1 MKVIKR
7 DGRVVD
13 FNREKIA
20 IAIEKANQEVTEKE
34 RADKQDIK
42 DIIKYIE
49 SLDKKRILVEDVQD
63 IIEEQLMDKKK
74 FKLAKKYMIYR
85 YNRAL
90 VRKKNTTDESI
101 LGLIKNQNME
111 MLENGTRK
119 NAVLASSQRD
129 YIAGEVSK
137 DLTKRL
143 LLPEKIVKAHEEG
156 VLYFHDMDYFLQ
168 PIFNSSVINIGDM
181 LDNGTVINGK
191 LIESPKSFRV
201 ACTVLAQILA
211 TVASTQYGGQS
222 VDISHLGKYVRK
234 SYEKFKEEFGGV
246 PSKEILDKKIKEE
259 VTSGV
264 QTLQYQINT
273 LMTTNGRSPLV
284 SLFMYLR
291 EDDEYIKEN
300 ALIINFEAKN

>member
-111 MLENGTRK
+111 MLEDGTRK

-222 VDISHLGKYVRK
+222 VDISHLGKYV
-234 SYEKFKEEFGGV
+234 
-246 PSKEILDKKIKEE
+246 
-259 VTSGV
+259 
-264 QTLQYQINT
+264 
-273 LMTTNGRSPLV
+273 
-284 SLFMYLR
+284 
-291 EDDEYIKEN
+291 
-300 ALIINFEAKN
+300 

>member
-101 LGLIKNQNME
+101 LGLIKIKIWRCWKTE
-111 MLENGTRK
+111 HVRMLCLRLRK
-119 NAVLASSQRD
+119 G
-129 YIAGEVSK
+129 I
-137 DLTKRL
+137 T
-143 LLPEKIVKAHEEG
+143 
-156 VLYFHDMDYFLQ
+156 
-168 PIFNSSVINIGDM
+168 
-181 LDNGTVINGK
+181 
-191 LIESPKSFRV
+191 
-201 ACTVLAQILA
+201 
-211 TVASTQYGGQS
+211 
-222 VDISHLGKYVRK
+222 
-234 SYEKFKEEFGGV
+234 
-246 PSKEILDKKIKEE
+246 
-259 VTSGV
+259 
-264 QTLQYQINT
+264 
-273 LMTTNGRSPLV
+273 
-284 SLFMYLR
+284 
-291 EDDEYIKEN
+291 
-300 ALIINFEAKN
+300 